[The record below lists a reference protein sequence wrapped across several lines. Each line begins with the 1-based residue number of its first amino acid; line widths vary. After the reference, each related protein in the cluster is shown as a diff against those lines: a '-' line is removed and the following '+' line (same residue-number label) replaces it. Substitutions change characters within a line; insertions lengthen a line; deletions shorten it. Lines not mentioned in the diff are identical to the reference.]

1 MFRPVASVA
10 QGNEIRIRIIS
21 RMAAF
26 FSVMYLQVAT
36 TSAGLA
42 GPIISAQDFLSE
54 LVVLLGLKPN
64 APALWKTRH
73 RQCLGIEVV
82 VRAASIENND

>member
-1 MFRPVASVA
+1 MLNAMASVT

-26 FSVMYLQVAT
+26 FAVMDLQVVP

-64 APALWKTRH
+64 ALALWKTRH
-73 RQCLGIEVV
+73 RSCLGIEVV

>member
-26 FSVMYLQVAT
+26 FSVMYLQVAM

-64 APALWKTRH
+64 ALVLWETRH
-73 RQCLGIEVV
+73 R
-82 VRAASIENND
+82 

>member
-1 MFRPVASVA
+1 MFHAVASVT

-21 RMAAF
+21 RLAAF
-26 FSVMYLQVAT
+26 LAVMDLQVVT

-54 LVVLLGLKPN
+54 LVVLLGFKPN
-64 APALWKTRH
+64 APTL
-73 RQCLGIEVV
+73 
-82 VRAASIENND
+82 

>member
-1 MFRPVASVA
+1 MRSTAFALVLVLSMFHAVASVT

-21 RMAAF
+21 RMAAC

-64 APALWKTRH
+64 APALWRTRH
-73 RQCLGIEVV
+73 
-82 VRAASIENND
+82 

>member
-64 APALWKTRH
+64 APAL
-73 RQCLGIEVV
+73 
-82 VRAASIENND
+82 